1 LSIKGNK
8 QYTVIVHEPFTLA
21 LASSK
26 HGLTI
31 APSETEYAL
40 QWGEWMPRAQTVYK
54 FYAET
59 SVNQQKTPHCSTD
72 KEQQFLAP
80 LL

>member
-1 LSIKGNK
+1 M
-8 QYTVIVHEPFTLA
+8 
-21 LASSK
+21 
-26 HGLTI
+26 
-31 APSETEYAL
+31 L
-40 QWGEWMPRAQTVYK
+40 QWGEWMPQAQPVYK